1 MKLLSIV
8 GARPQLIKTA
18 MISRA
23 IRMHNRNTSNK
34 SIQQIILHTGQ
45 HYDDNMSQM
54 FINQLD
60 IPQPDYNL
68 AISGL
73 NHGAMTGR
81 MLEGIEAVIQTE
93 QPDCVVV
100 YGDTNSTLAGALAGA
115 KLHVPVAHV
124 EAGLRSQNLE
134 MPEELNRIITDRIS
148 TILICPSQIAVNN
161 LRKEGFP
168 FSAPSKFQ
176 QTIINLGDVMLDAT
190 LHYRTIAHQRFSLE
204 SWNVDESSY
213 ALCTLHRAE
222 NTNNTM
228 RLKGILSA
236 LREIATKVT
245 VLLPLHPRTR
255 KQIMKLA
262 GQNWLA
268 GFR

>member
-1 MKLLSIV
+1 
-8 GARPQLIKTA
+8 
-18 MISRA
+18 
-23 IRMHNRNTSNK
+23 
-34 SIQQIILHTGQ
+34 
-45 HYDDNMSQM
+45 M

-168 FSAPSKFQ
+168 LSAPSKFQ